1 MFASKRKSTVIAE
14 GLKIIGNVSADGT
27 VEVNGQVDGDLH
39 CTSLIVSPKALISGG
54 IKARSVV
61 VNGKVDGPISGEDVI
76 LKSHAFVNGDIQAQ
90 SLSIERG
97 AHFDGRSLR
106 PEVTNLRQVE
116 EPAPNGQLEK
126 EAEPKTKVEEP
137 APNGLLERVR
147 PALFKKEAEPKTKV
161 EEPAPNGQLERVS
174 PALFK
179 KEAEPKT
186 KIARRSDLK
195 Q

>member
-14 GLKIIGNVSADGT
+14 GLKIIGNVSADGV

-76 LKSHAFVNGDIQAQ
+76 LRSHAFVTGDIQAQ

-106 PEVTNLRQVE
+106 PDITNPRQVE
-116 EPAPNGQLEK
+116 APS
-126 EAEPKTKVEEP
+126 PK
-137 APNGLLERVR
+137 GHSERV
-147 PALFKKEAEPKTKV
+147 LFKKEVEPKT
-161 EEPAPNGQLERVS
+161 RV
-174 PALFK
+174 
-179 KEAEPKT
+179 
-186 KIARRSDLK
+186 ARA
-195 Q
+195 